1 MKGVSCVT
9 HLSCVQPVTNV
20 QIAAQNLPVGAR
32 LQNFWQ
38 IWLDL
43 GAGPKVVQILK
54 EGYTLPFRTQPNLA
68 RSPTVVSCYVN
79 PHRNNYLLEA
89 LHQLIDKNAVELVQ
103 NQQSRVFQPTFF
115 GPKTKQQMETYIE
128 PKQAESFS
136 QGGEIQNGNTGNHQ
150 SISPTGGMGH
160 LHRLQGC
167 LLPHTH
173 TRAVQEVSQISCPE
187 SILPVQSSA
196 LWSVHSTL
204 RVHCD
209 SKGGE
214 TNGHTQG
221 YKDPPVPR
229 RLVGESQIPPVMSP
243 RYSDPGYKCARILVG
258 W

>member
-1 MKGVSCVT
+1 MCHSLVLCPTCNKCPNCCAKSACRGQT
-9 HLSCVQPVTNV
+9 TKLL
-20 QIAAQNLPVGAR
+20 A
-32 LQNFWQ
+32 
-38 IWLDL
+38 
-43 GAGPKVVQILK
+43 
-54 EGYTLPFRTQPNLA
+54 NLA
-68 RSPTVVSCYVN
+68 GSGGWSESCSNSKRGLHPPLPDPAKSCKVSHSRKLLCQSP
-79 PHRNNYLLEA
+79 LE
-89 LHQLIDKNAVELVQ
+89 QLPIRGITSAYRQKCSGTSTKSAV
-103 NQQSRVFQPTFF
+103 SRVFQPTFF

-209 SKGGE
+209 SKGGK
-214 TNGHTQG
+214 TNGHTQV

-243 RYSDPGYKCARILVG
+243 RYSDPGYKCARISVG